1 MYTFYLPNSGAP
13 MLDDEEYLNTYN
25 TKRGSEDEEED
36 YYNYD
41 DDDDDDE
48 GEQTKENY
56 NKKILKEIR
65 VLYNDND
72 SRSSNSD
79 DDYLEH
85 ISEDDDYTYESN
97 QYTEPLSTVKTKF
110 LN

>member
-36 YYNYD
+36 YYNYY
-41 DDDDDDE
+41 DDDDE
-48 GEQTKENY
+48 EEHTKENY

-65 VLYNDND
+65 VLYNDDDDN
-72 SRSSNSD
+72 RSSNSD
-79 DDYLEH
+79 SDYLEH
-85 ISEDDDYTYESN
+85 ISEDEGYMYESN
-97 QYTEPLSTVKTKF
+97 QHTEPLSTVKTNF